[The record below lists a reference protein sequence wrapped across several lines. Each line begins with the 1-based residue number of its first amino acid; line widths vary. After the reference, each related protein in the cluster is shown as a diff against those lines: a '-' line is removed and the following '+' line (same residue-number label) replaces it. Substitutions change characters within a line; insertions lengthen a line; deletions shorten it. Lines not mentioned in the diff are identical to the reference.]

1 MNLIETD
8 LPGVLI
14 LEPRVFEDDRG
25 FFMESFNQRRFE
37 ELTGVGTEFVQ
48 DNHSRSGRHVLRGL
62 HYQVVQPQGK
72 LVRVIHGEILD
83 VAVDLRRG
91 SANFGQHVTMKLTAE
106 NKHQAWVP
114 PGFAHGF
121 IVLSEHCEV
130 LYKTTDY
137 WNPEAE
143 RTLLWNDPAL
153 GIDWGVADPV
163 LSAKDTVGK
172 PLVQA
177 DLYD

>member
-121 IVLSEHCEV
+121 VVLSEHCEV

-153 GIDWGVADPV
+153 GIDWGVSDPV
-163 LSAKDTVGK
+163 LSAKDAEGK

>member
-163 LSAKDTVGK
+163 LSAKDAVGK